1 MTEETVTQGVE
12 TKSAEPHE
20 YIEPV
25 YGDREQLDAE
35 LFGAISDILSA
46 EQEAK
51 HIIAKAEESA
61 KAVQLDRATRER
73 DMREANNR
81 KIAETREQRLRDAME
96 RAEHER
102 EKRIAAAKTDG
113 EKLVASKEKA
123 VKEQIARLYS
133 SIGGKA

>member
-12 TKSAEPHE
+12 TKSAKPHE
-20 YIEPV
+20 YTEPV